1 MKMLPGG
8 SVPALTWP
16 AAVAGR
22 GARGLPGG
30 LGCPGWGIPG
40 AAGRR
45 LLDGLHKPLILSF

>member
-8 SVPALTWP
+8 LVPALTWP

-45 LLDGLHKPLILSF
+45 LLDGLHKRLILSF